1 MKNKRKRLII
11 VSVLILVSFILVGCG
26 ASYEKEGYHEDTESH
41 DEYLLEPEMIAW
53 DSTVSFEEYEK
64 PLALEISIDVEVKE
78 DEDSTEK
85 VSNKKDSVKITQDTL
100 RRKDQNKRQKLDIS
114 PVDTT
119 KVLPGIKKNLKT
131 LDEQQQLLDS
141 LLKEKK
147 K

>member
-119 KVLPGIKKNLKT
+119 KVLPEIKKNLKT
-131 LDEQQQLLDS
+131 LDEQHQLLDS